1 MRLNGEGMM
10 EDAATSSRASWFQ
23 ATARQRVAGL
33 LDPNSFTE
41 FVGPS
46 ERVQSPHLH
55 LFDLPSAF
63 DDGVVIGRGTLDG
76 RAVLVAAQ
84 EGQFMGGT
92 FAEVSGAKIIG
103 LVRAARDHQD
113 LPQTV
118 LLLIDS
124 GGVRLQEA
132 NAGELAVAEL
142 MRAIVQA
149 RSAGVTV
156 IALVG
161 GKSGAFGGAGLTAA
175 TCSRVVV
182 SAQGR
187 IAVSGPEVIETNKG
201 VEEFD
206 SADKALV
213 WSVDGGK
220 NRRLIGGADAFAGDS
235 MEGFR
240 AAAKALLAR
249 APAFDL
255 KTMQAE
261 QERLAARQELLG
273 ACNDA
278 VSMWRVLGIK
288 DPEAIRDM
296 DNKDFATLANSIK
309 EANHDAR

>member
-1 MRLNGEGMM
+1 MM

-41 FVGPS
+41 FLPPS
-46 ERVQSPHLH
+46 ERVQSPHLR

-63 DDGVVIGRGTLDG
+63 DDGVVIGRGALDG
-76 RAVLVAAQ
+76 KPVLVAAQ

-92 FAEVSGAKIIG
+92 FAEVSGAKLVG
-103 LVRAARDHQD
+103 LVRAARDHKE

-118 LLLIDS
+118 LLLLDS

-149 RSAGVTV
+149 RSAGVAV
-156 IALVG
+156 IALIG
-161 GKSGAFGGAGLTAA
+161 GRAGAFGGAGLTTA
-175 TCSRVVV
+175 TCSRVII
-182 SAQGR
+182 SEQGR
-187 IAVSGPEVIETNKG
+187 IGVSGPEVIETNKG

-206 SADKALV
+206 AEDKALV
-213 WSVDGGK
+213 WSTDGGK
-220 NRRLIGGADAFAGDS
+220 NRRLIGGADAFAEDY

-240 AAAKALLAR
+240 AAAKSLMANV
-249 APAFDL
+249 PAFNL
-255 KTMQAE
+255 ETMQAE
-261 QERLAARQELLG
+261 HERLAARQRRFG
-273 ACNDA
+273 ACDDA
-278 VSMWRVLGIK
+278 VSMWRILGIK
-288 DPEAIRDM
+288 EPEAIRDM
-296 DNKDFATLANSIK
+296 DSKDLAALANSIK

>member
-1 MRLNGEGMM
+1 MM
-10 EDAATSSRASWFQ
+10 QDTATSGRASWFQ

-33 LDPNSFTE
+33 LDPHSFTE
-41 FVGPS
+41 FLGPS

-55 LFDLPSAF
+55 LFDLPSSF
-63 DDGVVIGRGTLDG
+63 DDGVVIGRGKLDEKD
-76 RAVLVAAQ
+76 VLVAAQ

-92 FAEVSGAKIIG
+92 FAEVSGAKMVG
-103 LVRAARDHQD
+103 LVRAARDHKD

-118 LLLIDS
+118 LLLMDS

-149 RSAGVTV
+149 RSAGVAV

-161 GKSGAFGGAGLTAA
+161 GRAGAFGGAGLTTA

-182 SAQGR
+182 SGQGR
-187 IAVSGPEVIETNKG
+187 IAVSGPEVIETNEG

-206 SADKALV
+206 AANKALV

-220 NRRLIGGADAFAGDS
+220 NRRLIGGADAFAEDS

-240 AAAKALLAR
+240 AATKAVLAQV
-249 APAFDL
+249 PAFDL
-255 KTMQAE
+255 ETMQGE
-261 QERLAARQELLG
+261 QERLAARQQRLG
-273 ACNDA
+273 ACDDA
-278 VSMWRVLGIK
+278 VSMWRILGIE

-296 DNKDFATLANSIK
+296 DGKNFAALANSIK

>member
-1 MRLNGEGMM
+1 MM
-10 EDAATSSRASWFQ
+10 DDAATSSRASWFQ
-23 ATARQRVAGL
+23 ATARERIEGL

-41 FVGPS
+41 FLPPS
-46 ERVQSPHLH
+46 ERVRSPHLQ

-63 DDGVVIGRGTLDG
+63 DDGVVIGRGAVDG
-76 RAVLVAAQ
+76 KPVLVAAQ

-92 FAEVSGAKIIG
+92 FAEVSGAKLVG
-103 LVRAARDHQD
+103 LVRAARDHKD

-118 LLLIDS
+118 LLLLDS

-149 RSAGVTV
+149 RCAGVAV

-161 GKSGAFGGAGLTAA
+161 GRAGAFGGAGLTTA
-175 TCSRVVV
+175 TCSRVII
-182 SAQGR
+182 SEQGR
-187 IAVSGPEVIETNKG
+187 IGVSGPEVIETNKG

-206 SADKALV
+206 SQDKALV
-213 WSVDGGK
+213 WSTDGGK
-220 NRRLIGGADAFAGDS
+220 NRRLIGGADAFAEDS

-240 AAAKALLAR
+240 SAAKSLMTKV
-249 APAFDL
+249 PAFNL
-255 KTMQAE
+255 ETMQAE
-261 QERLAARQELLG
+261 HERLAARQQRLG
-273 ACNDA
+273 ACDNA

-288 DPEAIRDM
+288 EPEAIRDM
-296 DNKDFATLANSIK
+296 DNKDFAVLANSIR

>member
-1 MRLNGEGMM
+1 M
-10 EDAATSSRASWFQ
+10 ENAATYAQASWFQ

-41 FVGPS
+41 FLGPS

-63 DDGVVIGRGTLDG
+63 DDGVVVGRGKLDG
-76 RAVLVAAQ
+76 KDVFVAAQ

-92 FAEVSGAKIIG
+92 FAEVSGAKMLG
-103 LVRAARDHQD
+103 LVRAARDHKN
-113 LPQTV
+113 LPQTI
-118 LLLIDS
+118 LLLLDS

-132 NAGELAVAEL
+132 NAGELVVAEL
-142 MRAIVQA
+142 MRAIVEA
-149 RSAGVTV
+149 RNAGVAV

-161 GKSGAFGGAGLTAA
+161 GKAGAFGGAGLTAA
-175 TCSRVVV
+175 TCSRIAV
-182 SAQGR
+182 SEQGR

-206 SADKALV
+206 SKNKALV
-213 WSVDGGK
+213 WSTDGGK
-220 NRRLIGGADAFAGDS
+220 NRRLIGGADAFAEDS

-240 AAAKALLAR
+240 AAAKSLLAR
-249 APAFDL
+249 VPAFDL
-255 KTMQAE
+255 RTMQAE
-261 QERLAARQELLG
+261 HKRLAERQRKFG
-273 ACNDA
+273 ACDDA
-278 VSMWRVLGIK
+278 VSMWRVLSIK

-296 DNKDFATLANSIK
+296 DSKDFAALASSIK

>member
-1 MRLNGEGMM
+1 MM
-10 EDAATSSRASWFQ
+10 EDAASSGQASWFQ
-23 ATARQRVAGL
+23 ATARQRVMGL

-41 FVGPS
+41 FLGPS
-46 ERVQSPHLH
+46 ERVRSPHLH

-76 RAVLVAAQ
+76 KPVLVAAQ

-92 FAEVSGAKIIG
+92 FAEVSGAKMVG
-103 LVRAARDHQD
+103 LVRAARDHRN

-118 LLLIDS
+118 LLLMDS

-142 MRAIVQA
+142 MRAIVEA
-149 RSAGVTV
+149 RCAGVAV

-161 GKSGAFGGAGLTAA
+161 GRAGAFGGAGLTTA
-175 TCSRVVV
+175 TCSRIAV
-182 SAQGR
+182 SEQGR

-206 SADKALV
+206 AENKALV
-213 WSVDGGK
+213 WSTDGGK
-220 NRRLIGGADAFAGDS
+220 NRRLLGGADAFAEDS
-235 MEGFR
+235 MAGFR
-240 AAAKALLAR
+240 AAAKALMAEV
-249 APAFDL
+249 PAFNL

-261 QERLAARQELLG
+261 QERLAARQERLG
-273 ACNDA
+273 TCDEA
-278 VSMWRVLGIK
+278 VTMWRIMGIK
-288 DPEAIRDM
+288 KPEAIRDM
-296 DNKDFATLANSIK
+296 DGKDFAALANGIK

>member
-1 MRLNGEGMM
+1 MI
-10 EDAATSSRASWFQ
+10 EDTATSGRASWFQ
-23 ATARQRVAGL
+23 ATARQRLAGL
-33 LDPNSFTE
+33 LDPHSFTE
-41 FVGPS
+41 FLGPS

-55 LFDLPSAF
+55 LFDLPSSF
-63 DDGVVIGRGTLDG
+63 DDGVVIGRGKLDG
-76 RAVLVAAQ
+76 KDVLVAAQ

-92 FAEVSGAKIIG
+92 FAEVSGAKMVG
-103 LVRAARDHQD
+103 LVRAARDHKD

-118 LLLIDS
+118 LLLMDS

-149 RSAGVTV
+149 RSAGVAV

-161 GKSGAFGGAGLTAA
+161 GRAGAFGGAGLTTA

-182 SAQGR
+182 SGQGR
-187 IAVSGPEVIETNKG
+187 IAVSGPEVIETNEG
-201 VEEFD
+201 GEEFD
-206 SADKALV
+206 AANKALV

-220 NRRLIGGADAFAGDS
+220 NRRLIGGADAFAEDS

-240 AAAKALLAR
+240 AAAKAVLAQV
-249 APAFDL
+249 PAFDL
-255 KTMQAE
+255 ETMQAE
-261 QERLAARQELLG
+261 QERLAARQKRLG
-273 ACNDA
+273 ACDDA
-278 VSMWRVLGIK
+278 VSMWRILGIE

-296 DNKDFATLANSIK
+296 DGKNFAALANSIK

>member
-1 MRLNGEGMM
+1 MM
-10 EDAATSSRASWFQ
+10 QDAATTGGASWFQ

-41 FVGPS
+41 FLGPS

-63 DDGVVIGRGTLDG
+63 DDGVIVGRGRLDG
-76 RAVLVAAQ
+76 IDVLVAAQ

-92 FAEVSGAKIIG
+92 FAEVSGAKLVG
-103 LVRAARDHQD
+103 LLRAARDHKD

-118 LLLIDS
+118 LLLLDS

-142 MRAIVQA
+142 MRSIVQA
-149 RSAGVTV
+149 RCAGVAV

-161 GKSGAFGGAGLTAA
+161 GRAGAFGGAGLTTG
-175 TCSRVVV
+175 TCSRVAI

-187 IAVSGPEVIETNKG
+187 TAVSGPEVIETNKG

-206 SADKALV
+206 ASDKALV
-213 WSVDGGK
+213 WSTDGGK
-220 NRRLIGGADAFAGDS
+220 NRRLLGGADAFTEDS

-240 AAAKALLAR
+240 TAAKALMAKV
-249 APAFDL
+249 PAFDF
-255 KTMQAE
+255 KTLQAE
-261 QERLAARQELLG
+261 QERLASRQKRFG
-273 ACNDA
+273 ACDDA
-278 VSMWRVLGIK
+278 VSMWRILGIQK
-288 DPEAIRDM
+288 PEAIRDM
-296 DNKDFATLANSIK
+296 DGAEFAALANAIE